1 MVSTST
7 HPSVQKANPC
17 TPTENAL
24 DIPFLDEDPYSLDNL
39 SNPYPF
45 MSRLR
50 AAGPAAWLSQYRVPA
65 FGRDAEV
72 REILEDYRTFISEA
86 GVGSVNIHHNPP
98 LRKPGILEVDP
109 PLHTR
114 MRSAMDGVI
123 TPRRLRPRR
132 KDFATYAKTV
142 IDEILSTGGGDFDA
156 ARLAEQYVLRV
167 FGDAVGIPREGRA
180 ANLLV
185 QGAANFATF
194 GPQNEIAKRWI
205 DESEGTYDWV
215 LANCAR
221 EVLDPSGMGAQLWE
235 FADSGEITPEEAT
248 LLVRAL
254 LSAGLDTT
262 IFAITN
268 TLNTLA
274 RHPEQY
280 AKIHA
285 DPRLVRFA
293 IDESFRLESPFYA
306 FYRTTSKDTVLSG
319 VEIPAE
325 TKVLVFPG
333 SANRD
338 ETRWGDDADVYRF
351 DRDSSGHLTFGM
363 GIHQCVGQPIS
374 RMEMDAF
381 LSAIVTRIA
390 RLEPTGPTEP
400 LVHTTL
406 QSYATVP
413 LRAHAA

>member
-1 MVSTST
+1 MGSASA
-7 HPSVQKANPC
+7 HPTA
-17 TPTENAL
+17 TDAFTAL
-24 DIPFLDEDPYSLDNL
+24 DVPVIDEDPYSRENL
-39 SNPYPF
+39 ADPYPF
-45 MSRLR
+45 MRRLR
-50 AAGPAAWLSQYRVPA
+50 QAGPAAWLSMYGVPA

-72 REILEDYRTFISEA
+72 REILEDHRTFISGA

-109 PLHTR
+109 PIHTR
-114 MRSAMDGVI
+114 MRAAMDGVI
-123 TPRRLRPRR
+123 TPKRLRPRR

-142 IDEILSTGGGDFDA
+142 IDEVLSTEDGEFDA
-156 ARLAEQYVLRV
+156 ARLAEQFVLRV
-167 FGDAVGIPREGRA
+167 FGDAVGIPRSGRA
-180 ANLLV
+180 ENLLV

-194 GPQNEIAKRWI
+194 GPQNEIAQRWI
-205 DESEGTYDWV
+205 ADSAGTYDWV
-215 LANCAR
+215 LDNCAR

-235 FADSGEITPEEAT
+235 FADSGDISPEEAT

-268 TLNTLA
+268 TLHTLA
-274 RHPEQY
+274 THSEQY
-280 AKIHA
+280 AKVHA

-293 IDESFRLESPFYA
+293 IDESFRFESPFYA
-306 FYRTTSKDTVLSG
+306 FYRTTSRDTVLSG

-338 ETRWGDDADVYRF
+338 EAKWGTDADVYRF

-374 RMEMDAF
+374 RMEMDAL
-381 LSAIVTRIA
+381 LSAFVTRVA
-390 RLEPTGPTEP
+390 SLETAGPATR

-406 QSYATVP
+406 QSYASVP
-413 LRAHAA
+413 LRARAA

>member
-1 MVSTST
+1 MGSTSA
-7 HPSVQKANPC
+7 HPTA
-17 TPTENAL
+17 TDAITAL
-24 DIPFLDEDPYSLDNL
+24 DVPVIDEDPYSRENL
-39 SNPYPF
+39 ADPYPF
-45 MSRLR
+45 MRRLR
-50 AAGPAAWLSQYRVPA
+50 RAGPAAWLSMYGVPA

-72 REILEDYRTFISEA
+72 REILEDHRTFISGA

-109 PLHTR
+109 PIHTR
-114 MRSAMDGVI
+114 MRAAMDGVI
-123 TPRRLRPRR
+123 TPKRLRPRR

-142 IDEILSTGGGDFDA
+142 IDEVLSTEDGEFDA
-156 ARLAEQYVLRV
+156 ARLAEQFVLRV
-167 FGDAVGIPREGRA
+167 FGDAVGIPRSGRA
-180 ANLLV
+180 ENLLV

-194 GPQNEIAKRWI
+194 GPQNEIAQRWI
-205 DESEGTYDWV
+205 ADSAGTYDWV
-215 LANCAR
+215 LDNCAR

-235 FADSGEITPEEAT
+235 FADSGDISPEEAT

-268 TLNTLA
+268 TLHTLA
-274 RHPEQY
+274 THPEQY
-280 AKIHA
+280 AKVHA

-293 IDESFRLESPFYA
+293 IDESFRFLSPFYA
-306 FYRTTSKDTVLSG
+306 FYRTTSRDTVLSG

-338 ETRWGDDADVYRF
+338 EERWGADADVYRF

-374 RMEMDAF
+374 RMEMDAL
-381 LSAIVTRIA
+381 LSAFVTRVA
-390 RLEPTGPTEP
+390 SLETAGVATH

-406 QSYATVP
+406 QSYASVP
-413 LRAHAA
+413 LRARAA

>member
-1 MVSTST
+1 MGSASA
-7 HPSVQKANPC
+7 HPTA
-17 TPTENAL
+17 TDAITAL
-24 DIPFLDEDPYSLDNL
+24 DVPVIDEDPYSRENL
-39 SNPYPF
+39 ADPYPF
-45 MSRLR
+45 MRRLR
-50 AAGPAAWLSQYRVPA
+50 QAGPAAWLSMYGVPA

-72 REILEDYRTFISEA
+72 REILEDHRTFISGA

-109 PLHTR
+109 PIHTR
-114 MRSAMDGVI
+114 MRAAMDGVI
-123 TPRRLRPRR
+123 TPKRLRPRR

-142 IDEILSTGGGDFDA
+142 IDEVLSTEDGEFDA
-156 ARLAEQYVLRV
+156 ARLAEQFVLRV
-167 FGDAVGIPREGRA
+167 FGDAVGIPRSGRA
-180 ANLLV
+180 ENLLV

-194 GPQNEIAKRWI
+194 GPQNEIAQRWI
-205 DESEGTYDWV
+205 ADSAGTYDWV
-215 LANCAR
+215 LDNCAR

-235 FADSGEITPEEAT
+235 FADSGDISPEEAT

-268 TLNTLA
+268 TLHTLA
-274 RHPEQY
+274 THPEQY
-280 AKIHA
+280 AKVHA

-293 IDESFRLESPFYA
+293 IDESFRFESPFYA
-306 FYRTTSKDTVLSG
+306 FYRTTSRDTVLSG

-338 ETRWGDDADVYRF
+338 EERWGADADVYRF

-374 RMEMDAF
+374 RMEMDAL
-381 LSAIVTRIA
+381 LSAFVTRVA
-390 RLEPTGPTEP
+390 SLETAGPATR

-406 QSYATVP
+406 QSYASVP
-413 LRAHAA
+413 LRARAA

>member
-1 MVSTST
+1 MGSASA
-7 HPSVQKANPC
+7 HPTA
-17 TPTENAL
+17 TDAFTAL
-24 DIPFLDEDPYSLDNL
+24 DVPVIDEDPYSRENL
-39 SNPYPF
+39 ADPYPF
-45 MSRLR
+45 MRRLR
-50 AAGPAAWLSQYRVPA
+50 QAGPAAWLSMYGVPA

-72 REILEDYRTFISEA
+72 REILEDHRTFISGA

-109 PLHTR
+109 PIHTR
-114 MRSAMDGVI
+114 MRAAMDGVI
-123 TPRRLRPRR
+123 TPKRLRPRR

-142 IDEILSTGGGDFDA
+142 IDEVLSTEDGEFDA
-156 ARLAEQYVLRV
+156 ARLAEQFVLRV
-167 FGDAVGIPREGRA
+167 FGDAVGIPRSGRA
-180 ANLLV
+180 ENLLV

-194 GPQNEIAKRWI
+194 GPQNEIAQRWI
-205 DESEGTYDWV
+205 ADSAGTYDWV
-215 LANCAR
+215 LDNCAR

-235 FADSGEITPEEAT
+235 FADSGDISPEEAT

-268 TLNTLA
+268 TLHTLA
-274 RHPEQY
+274 THPEQY
-280 AKIHA
+280 AKVHA

-293 IDESFRLESPFYA
+293 IDESFRFESPFYA
-306 FYRTTSKDTVLSG
+306 FYRTTSRDTVLSG

-338 ETRWGDDADVYRF
+338 EAKWGADADVYRF

-374 RMEMDAF
+374 RMEMDAL
-381 LSAIVTRIA
+381 LSAFVTRVA
-390 RLEPTGPTEP
+390 SLETAGPATR

-406 QSYATVP
+406 QSYASVP
-413 LRAHAA
+413 LRARAA